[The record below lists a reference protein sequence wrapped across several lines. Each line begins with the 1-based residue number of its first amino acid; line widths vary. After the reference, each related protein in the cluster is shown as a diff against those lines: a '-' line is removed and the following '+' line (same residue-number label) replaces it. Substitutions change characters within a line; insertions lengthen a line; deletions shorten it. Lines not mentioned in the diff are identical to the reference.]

1 MSAINP
7 GTAGVG
13 QHEQERPLLGRT
25 ILREQVRDLLLERIM
40 SGHYAPGSR
49 LVETRIA
56 EELGVS
62 QAPVREALRDL
73 EQLRLVVHE
82 SFRGCSVRA
91 FSAADL
97 LEAYPVRAA
106 LEGLAVRLAAP
117 RITDEDLAEL
127 ERLIEAMRQAGAD
140 GDASAETAADAEF
153 HATIVRAANN
163 AVLRHQW
170 EQLLPHARTFISL
183 TLPSSADGDLA
194 ERHVPILQAL
204 RRHDPELAEAAM
216 HEHLADVADRM
227 RTLIGPTTQKE
238 TP

>member
-1 MSAINP
+1 MKPRP
-7 GTAGVG
+7 GNRQQRNG
-13 QHEQERPLLGRT
+13 ERPLLART
-25 ILREQVRDLLLERIM
+25 ILRDQVRDVLLERIM

-97 LEAYPVRAA
+97 LEAYPVRSA
-106 LEGLAVRLAAP
+106 LECLAARLATEY
-117 RITDEDLAEL
+117 IEDEDLEEL
-127 ERLIEAMRQAGAD
+127 ERLIEVMRQAGAD
-140 GDASAETAADAEF
+140 HDASAETDADAEF

-163 AVLRHQW
+163 GVLRHQW

-183 TLPSSADGDLA
+183 TLPASANGDLA
-194 ERHVPILQAL
+194 DRHRPILQAL
-204 RRHDPELAEAAM
+204 RRRDPKLAEAAM
-216 HEHLADVADRM
+216 HEHLADVAERM
-227 RTLIGPTTQKE
+227 RALVTTPDEEE